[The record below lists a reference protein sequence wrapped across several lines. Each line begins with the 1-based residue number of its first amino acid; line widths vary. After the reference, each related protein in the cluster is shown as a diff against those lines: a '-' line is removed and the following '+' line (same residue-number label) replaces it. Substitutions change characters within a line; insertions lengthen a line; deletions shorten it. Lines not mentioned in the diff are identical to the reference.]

1 MLLHKTAATVA
12 TTASESNLDKA
23 QDGTETREDWK
34 GLHHHHN
41 QGLVVENS
49 SDRTDALS
57 LSTGH
62 EEVPSG
68 SSSLHQEDGA
78 GYYYWQSTL
87 LSWLFLNSRRQH
99 RHFWV
104 PYVMLASS
112 FLSSVGSGI
121 TVNYILLYLKDD
133 CGMTPT
139 QVQLL
144 CVWTPISMTVFSML
158 AHSWSVSMGRVPI
171 MLVLTL
177 VSVALFYVIAL
188 LYHPLQ
194 DYHHHG
200 MLVLLLVVQ
209 TGIGQAVYPLAE
221 SLLMDAV
228 PRNQRARWRALQ
240 SISEYG
246 WSGAAALGG
255 FLSDRNGGSYQQ
267 AFFVSCYV
275 QLFALLVL
283 SLLLFLVPQ
292 QPPTLVPPAG

>member
-1 MLLHKTAATVA
+1 
-12 TTASESNLDKA
+12 
-23 QDGTETREDWK
+23 
-34 GLHHHHN
+34 
-41 QGLVVENS
+41 
-49 SDRTDALS
+49 
-57 LSTGH
+57 
-62 EEVPSG
+62 
-68 SSSLHQEDGA
+68 
-78 GYYYWQSTL
+78 
-87 LSWLFLNSRRQH
+87 
-99 RHFWV
+99 
-104 PYVMLASS
+104 MLASS